1 MQSST
6 LSVPD
11 FSAILASSIHDM
23 KISLSTIRDLIS
35 QLNQSNA
42 DNAQLMQL
50 EFEANRMN
58 NSLMQLLALYRI
70 EIERFSLQID
80 EHSSLEI
87 LQDIKAQQSS
97 LLALNDIHLELE
109 NTKDFSCYCDADLI
123 GNAISSIL
131 NNAQRYSLHKIILST
146 GKTADSF
153 TYFSIEDDG
162 PGFPDILLNT
172 KMIDFNTGNTGL
184 GLYFVAIIANLHRH
198 DGKSGYITT
207 DNDSRLG
214 GGKFTLYLP

>member
-1 MQSST
+1 MPEPT

-23 KISLSTIRDLIS
+23 KISLSTICDLIN
-35 QLNQSNA
+35 QLSQSNA

-70 EIERFSLQID
+70 EIEKFSLQID

-87 LQDIKAQQSS
+87 LKDIEAQQSS
-97 LLALNDIHLELE
+97 LLALNDIKLELD
-109 NTKDFSCYCDADLI
+109 NSDDFSCYCDADLI

-131 NNAQRYSLHKIILST
+131 NNAQRYSQHKIILSA
-146 GKTADSF
+146 GETADGF
-153 TYFSIEDDG
+153 AYFSIEDDG
-162 PGFPDILLNT
+162 PGFPDRLLNT

-198 DGKSGYITT
+198 GDKSGYITT
-207 DNDSRLG
+207 NNDSRLG

>member
-1 MQSST
+1 MQLSS
-6 LSVPD
+6 LSTPD

-35 QLNQSNA
+35 QLSHSNA
-42 DNAQLMQL
+42 GNAQLMQL

-70 EIERFSLQID
+70 EIENFSLQID

-87 LQDIKAQQSS
+87 LKDIEAQQSS
-97 LLALNDIHLELE
+97 LLALNDINLELE
-109 NTKDFSCYCDADLI
+109 NSDDFSCYCDADLI

-131 NNAQRYSLHKIILST
+131 NNAQRYSQHKIILSA
-146 GKTADSF
+146 GKTTDGF

-172 KMIDFNTGNTGL
+172 KMINFNTGNTGL
-184 GLYFVAIIANLHRH
+184 GLYFVAIMANLHH
-198 DGKSGYITT
+198 NGDKYGYITT
-207 DNDSRLG
+207 NNDSRLG